1 MENRIRLLLVS
12 TALLVLGALVAG
24 CSATPLPPLLIPP
37 PTAAGDQMPT
47 SATQPADQPGVT
59 AAVEAPAP
67 AIDAVTV
74 TQAISATAVE
84 LGVADTLVQVET
96 PQPLSAPVQPT
107 AILEQVAPTAT
118 SMAQKQ
124 VAVQPTVK
132 ATIKATRAPVRP
144 IVVPTSTRLPA
155 QPTPTRVKPTPTP
168 TPEWPKTLAIT
179 EQQLEQQAS
188 SVPGLQV
195 TGLDVTFANDSM
207 TLSAATLRY
216 SIVSIRNLT
225 VQGHFTASNC
235 DVTFVA
241 DRIQPRNLAT
251 SSIPNIVNQSLD
263 QQLGQWCVETI
274 SIVPGQLV
282 ATVRPR

>member
-1 MENRIRLLLVS
+1 MEKRIRLLLVS
-12 TALLVLGALVAG
+12 TALFALGVLLAG
-24 CSATPLPPLLIPP
+24 CSATSLPPVLIPP
-37 PTAAGDQMPT
+37 PTAVGDQMPT
-47 SATQPADQPGVT
+47 SAAQPGDQPAVATPIQSEATQPPT
-59 AAVEAPAP
+59 APAQL
-67 AIDAVTV
+67 T
-74 TQAISATAVE
+74 AT
-84 LGVADTLVQVET
+84 
-96 PQPLSAPVQPT
+96 PT
-107 AILEQVAPTAT
+107 RVAPTAT
-118 SMAQKQ
+118 PTAQKQ
-124 VAVQPTVK
+124 VVVPLTAEPTLRPARAAAQSTV
-132 ATIKATRAPVRP
+132 APTRTRVPVR
-144 IVVPTSTRLPA
+144 
-155 QPTPTRVKPTPTP
+155 PTPTRVKPTA
-168 TPEWPKTLAIT
+168 TPEWPKTLTIT

-216 SIVSIRNLT
+216 SIVSIKNLT

-241 DRIQPRNLAT
+241 DSIQPRNLAT

-274 SIVPGQLV
+274 SIAPGELV

>member
-1 MENRIRLLLVS
+1 MENRIRLLLVL
-12 TALLVLGALVAG
+12 TALLVLGVLVAG

-37 PTAAGDQMPT
+37 PTATGDRMLP
-47 SATQPADQPGVT
+47 SATQPVDQPGVT

-67 AIDAVTV
+67 AIDAVTM

-84 LGVADTLVQVET
+84 LAVVETPVQVEAT
-96 PQPLSAPVQPT
+96 QPLSAPVQPT
-107 AILEQVAPTAT
+107 TILEQVAPTAT
-118 SMAQKQ
+118 LMAQKQ

-132 ATIKATRAPVRP
+132 PTIKPTRAPVRP

-155 QPTPTRVKPTPTP
+155 RPTPTRVKPTP